1 METALNRLKSGDTG
15 KAVDTVDTWT
25 ESAAGS
31 RTPDTTDQIF
41 SLCAS
46 LHITLSISGDGG
58 FTAGPSALLTP
69 AIREGLAAHKPAIM
83 ARLLLERVAASIAA
97 GTDVCA
103 VCGGPGTSSMLDGTW
118 LCDPHAEAH
127 WARLFPIATPD
138 VQVATLAA
146 VHAAHAAT
154 AVAEGRLFG

>member
-1 METALNRLKSGDTG
+1 MDM
-15 KAVDTVDTWT
+15 
-25 ESAAGS
+25 
-31 RTPDTTDQIF
+31 TTDQIF

-46 LHITLSISGDGG
+46 LHITLSISEGGG
-58 FTAGPSALLTP
+58 FTAGPSGLLTP

-127 WARLFPIATPD
+127 WARLFPVAPPE
-138 VQVATLAA
+138 VQADTLAQ
-146 VHAAHAAT
+146 VQRAHAAT
-154 AVAEGRLFG
+154 DVAEGRLFG